1 MLHEDGYIAN
11 SEMLII
17 SRSLK
22 AQGSSVIAGL
32 FDRLFILYTMEWF
45 DDKSHEPY
53 GMILN
58 PYSIIE
64 LYKK

>member
-1 MLHEDGYIAN
+1 MSLKDRDIIS
-11 SEMLII
+11 SEVLN

-22 AQGSSVIAGL
+22 DQASSVAASI
-32 FDRLFILYTMEWF
+32 FDRLFILYNVEWF

-58 PYSIIE
+58 PCSIVK
-64 LYKK
+64 LSGK